1 MPVELLS
8 QADEPK
14 DAIEIIVTT
23 PETMNEACSSMSEGD
38 REWLATVDFSAK
50 SGQVCLLPSNS
61 GGIAKVFFG
70 APKAGSERSA
80 LQFGKLTKAL
90 PAGTYRFSTTPN
102 VEKIVALSWLLDAY
116 QFNRYQGDG
125 TGANDGK
132 VIKLIVAD
140 EQALEEANRMGKAAT
155 LTRDLINTPTNDM
168 GPEQLS
174 DAMRDLA
181 DQYGAS
187 FSEIIGDDLIEQNFP
202 LVHAVGRASESEPR
216 LLDMRWGSER
226 MPKITL
232 VGKGVCFDTGGLN
245 IKTGNFMTLM
255 KKDMGGAANVLGLA
269 QMIMD
274 AELPVRLRVLIPA
287 VENSIAGNA
296 FRPGDILSSRLGL
309 SVEIAN
315 TDAEGRLVLAD
326 ALAYADEEA
335 PDLLI
340 DMATLT
346 GAARVAL
353 GPDVPPF
360 YTHDDGFAEELSVR
374 ARDME
379 DPVWRMPLWEPYQA
393 MLDTPIADVNHAPT
407 GGFAGSIT
415 AALFLDRFVK
425 SAAIWGHFDIY
436 GWTPTAHS
444 ARPKGGEAQAIR
456 ALYAFIKTRY
466 N

>member
-1 MPVELLS
+1 MPVELIS
-8 QADEPK
+8 KTDAPE
-14 DAIEIIVTT
+14 DAIEILVTT
-23 PETMNEACSSMSEGD
+23 PKDLDEARSSMNESE
-38 REWLATVDFSAK
+38 RQWLATNDFAAK
-50 SGQVCLLPSNS
+50 AGQVCLLPTNN
-61 GGIAKVFFG
+61 GRLGKVLFG
-70 APKAGSERSA
+70 APKDATERSA
-80 LQFGKLTKAL
+80 LQYGKLTKAL
-90 PAGTYRFSTTPN
+90 PAGTYQFATPLSA
-102 VEKIVALSWLLDAY
+102 EKIIALSWLLDAY
-116 QFNRYQGDG
+116 QFKRYRGEAGEDE
-125 TGANDGK
+125 GK
-132 VIKLIVAD
+132 VIKLIIAD
-140 EQALEEANRMGKAAT
+140 DHTREEANRMAKAAT
-155 LTRDLINTPTNDM
+155 LTRDLINMPTNDM

-174 DAMRDLA
+174 NAMRALA
-181 DQYGAS
+181 DDYDAN
-187 FSEIIGDDLIEQNFP
+187 FSEIIGDDLLEQNFP

-245 IKTGNFMTLM
+245 IKTGNSMTLM

-269 QMIMD
+269 LMIMD
-274 AELPVRLRVLIPA
+274 AELPVRLRVIIPA

-296 FRPGDILSSRLGL
+296 FRPSDILPSRLGI

-335 PDLLI
+335 PDMLI

-374 ARDME
+374 ARDMA
-379 DPVWRMPLWEPYQA
+379 DPVWRLPLWEPYQA
-393 MLDTPIADVNHAPT
+393 MLDTPVADVNHAPT

-425 SAAIWGHFDIY
+425 SATIWGHFDIY
-436 GWTPTAHS
+436 GWTPTAHP

-456 ALYAFIKTRY
+456 ALYALMKARF